1 MLRASFLL
9 CWLCFIAVPVALE
22 GCADNRAKSD
32 VRAHESKM
40 AALSP
45 DMTAEQV
52 TNLMGPPD
60 KIVMQQGK
68 NNEAVVTYLYITQY
82 VEPDTSRGGTKQ
94 LHSVI
99 IINERLSGW
108 GWHHLDKPAKP
119 YEVDLRTT
127 PFLAPGP

>member
-1 MLRASFLL
+1 
-9 CWLCFIAVPVALE
+9 
-22 GCADNRAKSD
+22 
-32 VRAHESKM
+32 M

-94 LHSVI
+94 LHSII

-108 GWHHLDKPAKP
+108 G
-119 YEVDLRTT
+119 
-127 PFLAPGP
+127 